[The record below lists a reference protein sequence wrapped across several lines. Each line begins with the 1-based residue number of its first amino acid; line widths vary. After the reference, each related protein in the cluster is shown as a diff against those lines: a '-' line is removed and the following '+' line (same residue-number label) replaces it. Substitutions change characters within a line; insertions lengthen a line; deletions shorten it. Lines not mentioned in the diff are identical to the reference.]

1 MKSLFGLDSKT
12 YSLDERAWQ
21 SHTLLTNNGR
31 QRMSGGNGATNWSGP
46 VAIQVL
52 DASHL
57 KARLTDWWPCVTL
70 IEFPLNQEGLITV
83 DGTGPPAHTISQ
95 AQALMTN
102 LPNGTVTVSGVSEYH
117 SHLRSILLR
126 HGPPP
131 RAGSKQLEAGQRQRE
146 SVAPR

>member
-1 MKSLFGLDSKT
+1 
-12 YSLDERAWQ
+12 
-21 SHTLLTNNGR
+21 
-31 QRMSGGNGATNWSGP
+31 MSGGNGATNWSGP

-102 LPNGTVTVSGVSEYH
+102 LPNGTVTVSGVSEYPL
-117 SHLRSILLR
+117 SILRSILLMALP
-126 HGPPP
+126 HGRDPNS
-131 RAGSKQLEAGQRQRE
+131 SKPDSENEKASLLDEAETPDVTQELRDQ
-146 SVAPR
+146 

>member
-102 LPNGTVTVSGVSEYH
+102 LPNGTVTVSGVSEYPF
-117 SHLRSILLR
+117 SFTVNFAAAWPSPTGGIQTARSR
-126 HGPPP
+126 TA
-131 RAGSKQLEAGQRQRE
+131 RTRKRRS
-146 SVAPR
+146 